1 MSRIPFTVIG
11 GFLGA
16 GKTTLLMHWLAGSH
30 GQRIAVLVNDF
41 GAINI
46 DAALI
51 ARRGHDSIRL
61 SNGCVC
67 CSIGG
72 DLSAALMQL
81 LRVPDPAAGARR
93 DAGWDVRWDAIVVE
107 ASGVG
112 DPWRIAQYA
121 IADPQLQLDGVIV
134 VVDAQAVLL
143 QAADPLLADSVQR
156 PLKRA
161 DVVLLNKADLVGA
174 GQLAQVRAW
183 VAQHAGLVPLIET
196 VQAQVPLAVIT
207 GAGLHRA
214 RGGVHAAD
222 HGERFET
229 WSAQPAGRYDDTA
242 VAAWLRQLPAGVL
255 RLKGFLQG
263 SDGGWFEIQFAG
275 SRSAVLRIES
285 APEDGA
291 ALVVIGLKGALAAA
305 VLQAGLDSCAART
318 GAA

>member
-1 MSRIPFTVIG
+1 MSGIPFSVIG

-41 GAINI
+41 GEVNI
-46 DAALI
+46 DAALV

-81 LRVPDPAAGARR
+81 LRVPDPAAGP
-93 DAGWDVRWDAIVVE
+93 RWDAIVVE

-121 IADPQLQLDGVIV
+121 IADPQLRLDGVIV
-134 VVDAQAVLL
+134 VVDAHAVLS
-143 QAADPLLADSVQR
+143 QAADPLLADSVER

-161 DVVLLNKADLVGA
+161 DVVLLNKADLVDS

-183 VAQHAGLVPLIET
+183 VARHAGAVPLIET
-196 VQAQVPLAVIT
+196 VQARVPLAVIT

-214 RGGVHAAD
+214 RGGVQAAD

-229 WSAQPAGRYDDTA
+229 WSARPAGQYDKSA
-242 VAAWLRQLPAGVL
+242 VAAWLGQLPAGVL

-263 SDGGWFEIQFAG
+263 RDGGWLELQFAG
-275 SRSAVLRIES
+275 RRSAVLHIES

-291 ALVVIGLKGALAAA
+291 ALVIIGLKGACAEAA
-305 VLQAGLDSCAART
+305 LQAGLDSCAVHADR
-318 GAA
+318 

>member
-1 MSRIPFTVIG
+1 MDGGIPFSVIG

-16 GKTTLLMHWLAGSH
+16 GKTTLLQHWLAGSH

-46 DAALI
+46 DAALV

-81 LRVPDPAAGARR
+81 LRVPDPAAGPRW
-93 DAGWDVRWDAIVVE
+93 DARWDAIIVE

-134 VVDAQAVLL
+134 LVDAQAVLA
-143 QAADPLLADSVQR
+143 QAADPLLADTIER
-156 PLKRA
+156 PLKHA
-161 DVVLLNKADLVGA
+161 DVVLLNKADLVDA
-174 GQLAQVRAW
+174 GQLALVRAW
-183 VAQHAGLVPLIET
+183 VARHAGAVPLIET
-196 VQAQVPLAVIT
+196 VQAQVPLAAINGT
-207 GAGLHRA
+207 GLHRA
-214 RGGVHAAD
+214 RGGVFAAN

-229 WSAQPAGRYDDTA
+229 WSARPAGCYDEAA
-242 VAAWLRQLPAGVL
+242 VSAWLRQLPAGVL

-263 SDGGWFEIQFAG
+263 SDAGWLELQFAG
-275 SRSAVLRIES
+275 RRGAVRHLES

-291 ALVVIGLKGALAAA
+291 ALVAIGVKGALAEAA
-305 VLQAGLDSCAART
+305 LQVGLANCAARA